1 MEWIAQ
7 YWLEFAFGL
16 VIAALGLAY
25 KGLSKKLKEE
35 IRDQKAL
42 RDGVQSL
49 LRDRIIQCHNHYI
62 DKGYIPVYGM
72 ENVLS
77 MYDAYHELG
86 GNGTVTKLVDT
97 LKELPTDKPDREKG
111 ATI

>member
-7 YWLEFAFGL
+7 YWMEFAFGL
-16 VIAALGLAY
+16 VVTALGLAY

-35 IRDQKAL
+35 ITEQKAL
-42 RDGVQSL
+42 RAGVQSL
-49 LRDRIIQCHNHYI
+49 LRDRLIQTHNHYI
-62 DKGYIPVYGM
+62 EKGYIPVYGM
-72 ENVLS
+72 ENVLD

-97 LKELPTDKPDREKG
+97 LRDLPTEKL
-111 ATI
+111 